1 MINRDKGAKTEIAIR
16 EAQPDDARLIWEWAN
31 DPSVRAN
38 SFNPAPIP
46 WEKHL
51 SWYENKLA
59 STATR
64 FWLLIVDDKP
74 VGQIRYD
81 KDREGK
87 SAEIS
92 FSVAREHRGKGYG
105 VELIGRTCQRACT
118 ELDVEEITALT
129 FAENAASHQAFLRN
143 EFKSSEIVTIDG
155 RECYQLHWRPRSKEG

>member
-1 MINRDKGAKTEIAIR
+1 MISRDKDDKTEVAIR

-46 WEKHL
+46 WEAHIR
-51 SWYENKLA
+51 WYKNRLA
-59 STATR
+59 SPLTR
-64 FWLLIVDDKP
+64 FWLLIVKDEP

-81 KDREGK
+81 KEREGK

-92 FSVAREHRGKGYG
+92 FSVSREHRGKGYG
-105 VELIGRTCQRACT
+105 VELIGRTCQRACV
-118 ELDVEEITALT
+118 ELDVEEITALA

-143 EFKSSEIVTIDG
+143 GFKSSELVTIDG
-155 RECYQLHWRPRSKEG
+155 RQCYQLRWRPSSKEG